1 MYPESWS
8 HHYVSRILVTPLCI
22 QNLGHTTMYPSLV
35 GLGLTPALC
44 ITPIAALVSQY
55 GPIEIN
61 FKTLRLQQDILLL
74 EAVCTFALWPF
85 QVEVLKLQ

>member
-1 MYPESWS
+1 M
-8 HHYVSRILVTPLCI
+8 
-22 QNLGHTTMYPSLV
+22 

-61 FKTLRLQQDILLL
+61 FKTLGLQQDILFLK
-74 EAVCTFALWPF
+74 AVSTFALRPF
-85 QVEVLKLQ
+85 QTTKETSQKVSAQSILTLRG